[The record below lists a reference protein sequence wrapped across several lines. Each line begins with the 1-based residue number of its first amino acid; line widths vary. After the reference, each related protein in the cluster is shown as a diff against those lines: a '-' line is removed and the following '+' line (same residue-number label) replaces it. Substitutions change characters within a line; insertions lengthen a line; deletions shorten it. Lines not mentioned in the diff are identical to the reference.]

1 MHSATCPEVLPFREL
16 SVPASFGGR
25 RAGAESPNLRQV
37 SGVESGGPGE
47 NHLELSTCYPLST
60 SHPSSEVVPKP
71 PCEAGTVN
79 SILPCFLNEKTDV
92 WTAKAASSGLRAA
105 SWEHQGWTEVSPI
118 PQTFQKGGRGGET
131 AAAAAESGTSCAR
144 PTLSKPL
151 DLFKS
156 LLTGLCVLFVPCS
169 QLSAQ

>member
-1 MHSATCPEVLPFREL
+1 MPCAPKCFHSENYLYLPPL
-16 SVPASFGGR
+16 GGR

-79 SILPCFLNEKTDV
+79 SILPCFLNEKLMFGQP
-92 WTAKAASSGLRAA
+92 KQLPLASELLPGNTRA
-105 SWEHQGWTEVSPI
+105 GP
-118 PQTFQKGGRGGET
+118 K
-131 AAAAAESGTSCAR
+131 
-144 PTLSKPL
+144 
-151 DLFKS
+151 
-156 LLTGLCVLFVPCS
+156 
-169 QLSAQ
+169 